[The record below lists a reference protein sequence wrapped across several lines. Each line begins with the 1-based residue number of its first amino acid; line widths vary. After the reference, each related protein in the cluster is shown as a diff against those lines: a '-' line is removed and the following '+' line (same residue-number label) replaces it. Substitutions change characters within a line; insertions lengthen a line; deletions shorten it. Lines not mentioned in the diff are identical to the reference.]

1 MSTQTNILE
10 VKRKTISG
18 VASYF
23 IRTAILQTVGLA
35 AAAVLSAFLNPEDF
49 GIYGFVMQ
57 LIGLMVFFSDVG
69 LAAALIQKKAEPTIV
84 ELRTAF
90 SAQQLLAWFIV
101 AVIGG
106 LVALGVFTEKIGTAG
121 EWVLLSLAISFPLA
135 SLKTIPS
142 IILERKLEFNKLV
155 LPQIVEQLAFNGL
168 LIYLAWNNY
177 GVISYAY
184 AILVRSILG
193 VIVMY
198 FIQSW
203 SIGVSLNRVALRG
216 LLQFGIKF
224 QLNDLLA
231 RVKDQLFYLLL
242 GWYLPLREF
251 GYMQWAKN
259 WSMYPYNLTVQNIMA
274 VTFPT
279 FSRLQDRKDLLK
291 KAIEKSIFFIST
303 AIFPLLIGMVVF
315 LEPILSLVPR
325 YGKWQP
331 AVFSFVLFTLSI
343 AWSAIST
350 PLVNTLNAIG
360 EINQSLKLMTLWTVL
375 TWVLT
380 PLFLWWFGF
389 NGVAMAAFLIS
400 FTSILPVRMVQKIV
414 QVDIWGQVKLAL
426 IASLLMAVAGIAGR
440 QVWQQSGYHLLLGVL
455 CVGVVYCLG
464 LLVFGKQKL
473 LLEVSSLWIR
483 KK

>member
-1 MSTQTNILE
+1 MTTQTNIHE

-18 VASYF
+18 VTSYF
-23 IRTAILQTVGLA
+23 IRTAILQSVGLA
-35 AAAVLSAFLNPEDF
+35 AAAVLSAFLSPEDF
-49 GIYGFVMQ
+49 GIYGFVTQ
-57 LIGLMVFFSDVG
+57 VIGLMIFFSDVG
-69 LAAALIQKKAEPTIV
+69 LAAALIQKKAEPSLT

-101 AVIGG
+101 LIIALFVATGAFRDKIGG
-106 LVALGVFTEKIGTAG
+106 AG

-142 IILERKLEFNKLV
+142 ILLERKLEFNKLV
-155 LPQIVEQLAFNGL
+155 LPQIVEQLVFNGL

-184 AILVRSILG
+184 AIVTRSLLG

-203 SIGVSLNRVALRG
+203 SVGLDLNREALRG
-216 LLQFGIKF
+216 LLKFGIKF
-224 QLNDLLA
+224 QLNDFLA
-231 RVKDQLFYLLL
+231 RIKDQLFFLLL
-242 GWYLPLREF
+242 GWYLPLRDF

-303 AIFPLLIGMVVF
+303 AIFPLLVGMVVF
-315 LEPILSLVPR
+315 LSPILSLVPR

-331 AVFSFVLFTLSI
+331 AVASFILFTLSI

-360 EINQSLKLMTLWTVL
+360 EINQSLKLMVLWTVL
-375 TWVLT
+375 TWILT
-380 PLFLWWFGF
+380 PLLVWWLGF
-389 NGVAMAAFLIS
+389 NGVAVAAFLIS
-400 FTSILPVRMVQKIV
+400 FTSILPVKMVQKVV
-414 QVDIWGQVKLAL
+414 QVDIWNQVKLAL
-426 IASLLMAVAGIAGR
+426 AASVLMAVVGVAGQKI
-440 QVWQQSGYHLLLGVL
+440 WQQSMYHLAIGTV
-455 CVGVVYCLG
+455 CVGLTYCLG
-464 LLVFGKQKL
+464 LLLFGKKKL
-473 LLEVSSLWIR
+473 FLEVASLWTR
-483 KK
+483 KN